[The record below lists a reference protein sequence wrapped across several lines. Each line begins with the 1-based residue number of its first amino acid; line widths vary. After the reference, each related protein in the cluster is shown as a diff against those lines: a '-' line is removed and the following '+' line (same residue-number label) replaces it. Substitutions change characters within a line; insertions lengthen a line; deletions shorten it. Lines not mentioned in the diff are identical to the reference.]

1 MNNRIILKLKRNKE
15 INNASWMILGRIV
28 QMVLSFLV
36 SIVTA
41 RFLGPSNYGIINYA
55 SAYVAFFTSLCTL
68 GIDSILVKELI
79 EKPNEQGTAIGTAI
93 LLRGIS
99 STISVA
105 LVVMIVSVVD
115 YGETETIVV
124 AALCAIALIFQ
135 SVDTISFWF
144 QSKYESK
151 INTIATLIAYIAS
164 SLYKIILLI
173 LKKNIKWFAFASS
186 IDYICC
192 AIMLLISYKKY
203 NGPKLRVS
211 VAKGKSLLSQSYH
224 YILSGMMVA
233 IYGQTDKIMI
243 KQMLDETSV
252 GYYSLAF
259 SVNSMWVFV
268 LSAIISSLAPTI
280 IRLYNDGKTEE
291 FERKN
296 RQLYALVIYIS
307 IFVALFIV
315 LFGRIAVTIVYGEAY
330 APAGTTLKIIAWYT
344 IFSYLGVA
352 RNPWIVCTNN
362 QKYLKYMYLSA
373 AIINV
378 ILNAC
383 LIPIWGTSGA
393 AFASLITQI
402 CTSLILPAL
411 IKDMRPNTK
420 LMVEAF
426 FLRKIK

>member
-1 MNNRIILKLKRNKE
+1 MINKIILKLKENKE

-28 QMVLSFLV
+28 QMILSFLV

-68 GIDSILVKELI
+68 GLDSILVKELI
-79 EKPNEQGTAIGTAI
+79 ENPREQGVAIGTAI
-93 LLRGIS
+93 FMRGIS
-99 STISVA
+99 STISIA
-105 LVVMIVSVVD
+105 LVVMIVSAVD
-115 YGETETIVV
+115 YGETETIIV

-151 INTIATLIAYIAS
+151 INTVATLIAYS
-164 SLYKIILLI
+164 VTSLYKIVLLVM
-173 LKKNIKWFAFASS
+173 KKNIRWFAFATS
-186 IDYICC
+186 IDAICC

-203 NGPKLRVS
+203 NGPRLSVS
-211 VAKGKSLLSQSYH
+211 VAKGKNLLSQSYH

-233 IYGQTDKIMI
+233 IYGQTDKIML
-243 KQMLDETSV
+243 KQMLDEKSV

-268 LSAIISSLAPTI
+268 LSAVISSLAPTI
-280 IRLYNDGKTEE
+280 IRLYNNGETEQ

-307 IFVALFIV
+307 IFVAILFV
-315 LFGRIAVTIVYGEAY
+315 LFGRLAVSIVYGEAY

-373 AIINV
+373 AIINIV
-378 ILNAC
+378 LNAC
-383 LIPIWGTSGA
+383 LIPIFGTSGA
-393 AFASLITQI
+393 ALASLITQI

-420 LMVEAF
+420 LIVEAF
-426 FLRKIK
+426 LLKKIR